1 VPHLSGTRHHDLL
14 PTRIPEQALFF
25 ESSARSAQFLLADR
39 PIRSRL
45 VVIGGLM
52 LALLAISILISVA
65 NGSSG
70 IAYPDVARILLR
82 GPDAA
87 DVDTFPDAA
96 VRIVWMV
103 RLPRALAGAL
113 VGAALAVAGA
123 TMQGIFRN
131 PLADPGTIGVSAGS
145 GLGAV
150 LALTTG
156 LAAGSLWT
164 LPLVAFLVGMG
175 AALLVYTLSL
185 HNGRT
190 HISTLLL
197 AGVAVNSFL
206 GAVTSAIL
214 LTAADYG
221 EVQAIL
227 TWLVGGLRGRGM
239 AHVTLILPPFLG
251 CTLLLTAFSRD
262 LNLLVL
268 GEETAQGL
276 GINVPRTRFLLLML
290 ASLLTGTAVSIAG
303 GIGFVGLIVPHALRL
318 IIGPDHR
325 LLLPA
330 SALGGAIFLVLCDTA
345 ARLVLQP
352 AELQVGLITAMLGA
366 PFFLYLLWR
375 NRRQYA

>member
-1 VPHLSGTRHHDLL
+1 MLSNPSGN
-14 PTRIPEQALFF
+14 
-25 ESSARSAQFLLADR
+25 SSHFLLANYPVR
-39 PIRSRL
+39 VRL
-45 VVIGGLM
+45 LIVGGVM
-52 LALLAISILISVA
+52 LLGLLVAITISIA
-65 NGSSG
+65 HGSSNIPYGDVAG
-70 IAYPDVARILLR
+70 ILLSNLGIGSQAAYPDAQIRIIL
-82 GPDAA
+82 
-87 DVDTFPDAA
+87 
-96 VRIVWMV
+96 MV

-113 VGAALAVAGA
+113 VGGALAIAGA

-145 GLGAV
+145 GVGAV
-150 LALTTG
+150 LAITTG
-156 LAAGSLWT
+156 LAASSLWT
-164 LPLVAFLVGMG
+164 LPLFAFVTGMS
-175 AALLVYTLSL
+175 AALLVYILSL

-190 HISTLLL
+190 HTSTLLL

-206 GAVTSAIL
+206 GAVTSTL
-214 LTAADYG
+214 LLMAADYG

-239 AHVTLILPPFLG
+239 AYVDIIVLPILISTG
-251 CTLLLTAFSRD
+251 LLYAYGRD
-262 LNLLVL
+262 LNLLLL

-276 GINVPRTRFLLLML
+276 GVNVARTRFTLLML

-345 ARLVLQP
+345 ARLLIQP
-352 AELQVGLITAMLGA
+352 AEIQVGLITAMLGA
-366 PFFLYLLWR
+366 PFFLFLLWR
-375 NRRQYA
+375 NRRQFVSL